1 MTYMEFE
8 WRYVDGTRMFGCEWK
23 PASERNIKA
32 TIVIVHGMGE
42 HTGLYAHVAK
52 TLTADGYAVFA
63 FDQRGH
69 GRTEGKRGD
78 IRYYEA
84 LLDGVDFLLAEVD
97 RRYPDLPRFLYGHS
111 MGGNVTINYLL
122 KRKSKLTGAIVT
134 GPWLKLEFKGV
145 TRLLAERILKRIYPR
160 NSNTRT
166 LATDHVTSDPEMNRN
181 DIEKDPLCHGKVTA
195 RFFINVQ
202 WAGFWALAQA
212 RELSVPM
219 LVLHGGDD
227 RITSIKASRQFA
239 ERACSLCTFQEC
251 PGFRHE
257 LHNELGWE
265 DVLATVLQW
274 LNERL
279 TNRWLLTTQNTELN
293 NTCLMETIPE

>member
-8 WRYVDGTRMFGCEWK
+8 WRYIDGTRMFGCEWK
-23 PASERNIKA
+23 PAGERYIKA

-42 HTGLYAHVAK
+42 HTGLYAHVAE

-134 GPWLKLEFKGV
+134 GPWLKIVPKGV
-145 TRLLAERILKRIYPR
+145 SRHLAERILKRIYPR
-160 NSNTRT
+160 NRNTRPLT
-166 LATDHVTSDPEMNRN
+166 TDQVTSDSEMIRN
-181 DIEKDPLCHGKVTA
+181 NIEKDTLCHGKVTA

-202 WAGFWALAQA
+202 RAGLWALAQA
-212 RELSVPM
+212 KELSVP
-219 LVLHGGDD
+219 LLLLHGGDD
-227 RITSIKASRQFA
+227 RITCIKASRQFA
-239 ERACSLCTFQEC
+239 ERACSLCTFQEW
-251 PGFRHE
+251 PGLRHE
-257 LHNELGWE
+257 LHNELGRE
-265 DVLATVLQW
+265 DVFAAVIQW
-274 LNERL
+274 LNE
-279 TNRWLLTTQNTELN
+279 LLTS
-293 NTCLMETIPE
+293 